1 MSGSLW
7 RLSCLSLS
15 PGLCSNSCLLSQWY
29 YLTISSSA
37 APFSFCLQSFPASGS
52 FPVSQLF
59 TLCGQ
64 SIGASPSASVF
75 PMNIQSG
82 IPLGWTGLIFLLSRG
97 LLQHHN
103 LKTSILWH
111 SALFMVQLSYLYITT
126 GETIA
131 LTMWTFFDK
140 VMSLLLNTLIR
151 FVIAILPRSK
161 HLLISWLKSPSTKKI
176 CHCFYFFPFCL
187 PWSDGT
193 RCLDLSFLNVEV

>member
-29 YLTISSSA
+29 YITISSSA

-59 TLCGQ
+59 ILCGQ
-64 SIGASPSASVF
+64 SIGASTSASVF

-82 IPLGWTGLIFLLSRG
+82 IPLGWTGLIYLLPRG
-97 LLQHHN
+97 LLQQHN

-111 SALFMVQLSYLYITT
+111 SAFFMIQLSNPYTTT
-126 GETIA
+126 GKTTA
-131 LTMWTFFDK
+131 LTRLTFVGK
-140 VMSLLLNTLIR
+140 VMSLL
-151 FVIAILPRSK
+151 FHILSG
-161 HLLISWLKSPSTKKI
+161 
-176 CHCFYFFPFCL
+176 FA
-187 PWSDGT
+187 
-193 RCLDLSFLNVEV
+193 

>member
-7 RLSCLSLS
+7 HLSCLSLF

-111 SALFMVQLSYLYITT
+111 SAFFMIQLSNPYTTT
-126 GETIA
+126 GKTTA
-131 LTMWTFFDK
+131 LTRLTFVGK
-140 VMSLLLNTLIR
+140 VMSLL
-151 FVIAILPRSK
+151 FHILSG
-161 HLLISWLKSPSTKKI
+161 
-176 CHCFYFFPFCL
+176 FA
-187 PWSDGT
+187 
-193 RCLDLSFLNVEV
+193 